1 LQYAPT
7 MTRRPSDRL
16 NKGFTMIKKEKNQK
30 FNLKIK
36 SKDIDPGALSIIRR
50 LNDSGY
56 EAFVVGGCIRNLIM
70 GEEAHD
76 WDITTRAIPEE
87 ISQVFKEFK
96 VIPVGKK
103 FGTVT
108 VVIDHI
114 NYEVSAFKKNKS
126 APTPNL
132 FEDLRHRDFTINAL
146 AWREGEGVIDYFNGL
161 GDIKQKII
169 KGVEDSIERIK
180 EDPLRMLRAIR
191 LACELDFKIDKVTL
205 QAIEE
210 NSSLIKKVSP
220 ERIRDEFIK
229 ILLSNYSRR
238 GFKLLYRLGLLRFII
253 PELQK
258 YAGIYREN
266 FREGEDLLEHTLD
279 MAASL
284 PPDLNLRL
292 SAILYNIKNI
302 PHLDKKEEIMV
313 KILKRIRCKNAV
325 IRKVTMLTQE
335 NWQVL
340 NFSKKK
346 DIRQLASRVGM
357 ENLEDI
363 WELKKA
369 LIKGSRSSERFKS
382 VEIERAE
389 NNIREILQE
398 KPPVSLKDLA
408 VKGKDLFKLGYKEG
422 KDMGQM
428 LKELLNLVLEKPALN
443 QKKILL
449 TWVREKISPNRRVG

>member
-1 LQYAPT
+1 
-7 MTRRPSDRL
+7 
-16 NKGFTMIKKEKNQK
+16 MIKKEKNRK

-36 SKDIDPGALSIIRR
+36 SKDTDPRALFIIKR

-56 EAFVVGGCIRNLIM
+56 EALVVGGCIRNLIM

-76 WDITTRAIPEE
+76 WDITTKATPEE
-87 ISQVFKEFK
+87 ISGVFKEFK

-108 VVIDHI
+108 VVIEHT
-114 NYEVSAFKKNKS
+114 NYEVSTFKKNKS

-146 AWREGEGVIDYFNGL
+146 AWREEEGVIDYFNGL
-161 GDIKQKII
+161 EDIKQKMIR
-169 KGVEDSIERIK
+169 GVEDPIERIK

-191 LACELDFKIDKVTL
+191 LACELDFKIDKATL

-220 ERIRDEFIK
+220 ERIRDEFTK
-229 ILLSNYSRR
+229 ILLSNYPRR
-238 GFKLLYRLGLLRFII
+238 GFKLLYRLGLLRFIM

-258 YAGIYREN
+258 CAGICREN
-266 FREGEDLLEHTLD
+266 FREGEDLFEHILD
-279 MAASL
+279 LVGSL

-292 SAILYNIKNI
+292 SVLLSNIKSI
-302 PHLDKKEEIMV
+302 ARVDEKKEIIV
-313 KILKRIRCKNAV
+313 KVLRRIRFKNAV
-325 IRKVTMLTQE
+325 IKKVTMLTNE
-335 NWQVL
+335 DWQAI
-340 NFSKKK
+340 NFSQKKK
-346 DIRQLASRVGM
+346 IIRLASRISM
-357 ENLEDI
+357 ENLKDI

-369 LIKGSRSSERFKS
+369 LIKESRSSEKCKL

-398 KPPVSLKDLA
+398 RPPVSLKDLA
-408 VKGKDLFKLGYKEG
+408 VNGKDLFELGYKEG
-422 KDMGQM
+422 KEIGLV

-449 TWVREKISPNRRVG
+449 TWVKEKNSL

>member
-1 LQYAPT
+1 MQYAPT
-7 MTRRPSDRL
+7 MIGRRLIDRL
-16 NKGFTMIKKEKNQK
+16 NKGFIMIKKEKNQK

-36 SKDIDPGALSIIRR
+36 SKDIDPGALFITKR

-56 EAFVVGGCIRNLIM
+56 EALVVGGCIRNLIM

-76 WDITTRAIPEE
+76 WDITTKATPEE
-87 ISQVFKEFK
+87 ISGDFKEFK

-103 FGTVT
+103 FGTLT
-108 VVIDHI
+108 VVIEHT
-114 NYEVSAFKKNKS
+114 NYEVSTFKKNKS
-126 APTPNL
+126 VPTPNL

-161 GDIKQKII
+161 EDIKQKII
-169 KGVEDSIERIK
+169 KGVENPCKRIE

-191 LACELDFKIDKVTL
+191 LACELDFKIDKATL

-210 NSSLIKKVSP
+210 NSSLIKKVSL
-220 ERIRDEFIK
+220 ERIRDEFTK
-229 ILLSNYSRR
+229 ILLSNYLRR
-238 GFKLLYRLGLLRFII
+238 GFILLHRLRLLRFIM

-258 YAGIYREN
+258 CVGIYREN

-292 SAILYNIKNI
+292 SVLLSKIKSI
-302 PHLDKKEEIMV
+302 ARVEEKKEIIV
-313 KILKRIRCKNAV
+313 KILKRIRFKNVV
-325 IRKVTMLTQE
+325 IKKVTTLTNE
-335 NWQVL
+335 DWQAI
-340 NFSKKK
+340 NFSKEKK
-346 DIRQLASRVGM
+346 IRQLASRISM
-357 ENLEDI
+357 ENLKDI

-369 LIKGSRSSERFKS
+369 LIKKNQNSEEFKS
-382 VEIERAE
+382 AEIERAE
-389 NNIREILQE
+389 NNIRETLQE

-408 VKGKDLFKLGYKEG
+408 VKGKDLIELGYKEG
-422 KDMGQM
+422 KEIGLI
-428 LKELLNLVLEKPALN
+428 LKELLNLVLDKPALN

-449 TWVREKISPNRRVG
+449 TWVKEKNSL

>member
-1 LQYAPT
+1 
-7 MTRRPSDRL
+7 ME
-16 NKGFTMIKKEKNQK
+16 KEKNRK

-36 SKDIDPGALSIIRR
+36 LKDIDPGALSIIKR
-50 LNDSGY
+50 LNGSGY
-56 EAFVVGGCIRNLIM
+56 EALVVGGCIRNLIM
-70 GEEAHD
+70 GEEARD
-76 WDITTRAIPEE
+76 WDITTNAAPEE
-87 ISQVFKEFK
+87 ISRVFKEFK

-108 VVIDHI
+108 VVVNHI
-114 NYEVSAFKKNKS
+114 NYEVSTFKKARLVS
-126 APTPNL
+126 TLNL

-161 GDIKQKII
+161 GDIKQKTI
-169 KGVEDSIERIK
+169 KGVEDPVERIK

-205 QAIEE
+205 QAIEK
-210 NSSLIKKVSP
+210 NSSVIEKVSP
-220 ERIRDEFIK
+220 ERIRDEFTK
-229 ILLSNYSRR
+229 ILLSNYPRR
-238 GFKLLYRLGLLRFII
+238 GFKLLYRLGLLRFIM

-258 YAGIYREN
+258 CAGISREN

-292 SAILYNIKNI
+292 SVLLHNIKSM
-302 PHLDKKEEIMV
+302 PYLDEKKEIIV
-313 KILKRIRCKNAV
+313 KILQRIRFKNAV
-325 IRKVTMLTQE
+325 IKKVTVLTKE

-340 NFSKKK
+340 NFSKKIN
-346 DIRQLASRVGM
+346 IRQLASRIGID
-357 ENLEDI
+357 NLEDL

-369 LIKGSRSSERFKS
+369 LIKECRSSEEFKS
-382 VEIERAE
+382 AEIERAE

-408 VKGKDLFKLGYKEG
+408 VNGKDIINLLGYQEG
-422 KDMGQM
+422 KGIGEI
-428 LKELLNLVLEKPALN
+428 LKKLLKIVIEKPELN
-443 QKKILL
+443 KKKILL
-449 TWVREKISPNRRVG
+449 ELAKNQKK